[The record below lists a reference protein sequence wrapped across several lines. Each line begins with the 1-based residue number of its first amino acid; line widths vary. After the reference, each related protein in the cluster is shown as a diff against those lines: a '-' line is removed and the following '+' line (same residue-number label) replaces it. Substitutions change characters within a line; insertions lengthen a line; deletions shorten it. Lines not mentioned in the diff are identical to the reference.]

1 MDSQA
6 DTLAWGAMLVL
17 MKWHQLHNNLE
28 LQVYYLAQHEK
39 ELVVSTGDLRREQS
53 RITVTQEE
61 EAVISSFYT
70 HYQHMHKDKE
80 LC

>member
-6 DTLAWGAMLVL
+6 DRHTGSGAGGGWGLVL
-17 MKWHQLHNNLE
+17 MRWHQLHNNLE
-28 LQVYYLAQHEK
+28 LKVYYAQHEK

-70 HYQHMHKDKE
+70 HY
-80 LC
+80 